1 MMRNLKILAFVGI
14 LISTLASCDETE
26 GPVYNGDAV
35 GLNQTLASISV
46 PITGSTETFPV
57 SVTKTSSVDRTFG
70 LEFVGD
76 APVAGGVSLGAI
88 TVLADSYEGTAS
100 VNFDFDA
107 ITLADGQKDIFSVK
121 ATSDNTEVFGTVLEI
136 EYFKAIVC
144 NDATLFIQGD
154 RYAGETGFSIEDDM
168 GNVVYTMPGGS
179 LSSVAAGATPTTFT
193 APITL
198 ADGCYVAVITDSY
211 GDGQGDSANGD
222 GFFRITC
229 SIATFATGGGQFT
242 TEDRVP
248 FCVNQ

>member
-1 MMRNLKILAFVGI
+1 MKKI
-14 LISTLASCDETE
+14 ISIVFIASMLFTSCDQDNITYE
-26 GPVYNGDAV
+26 GTAV
-35 GLNQTLASISV
+35 GLSITSVQVSV
-46 PITGSTETFPV
+46 PIDGSTEMFPV
-57 SVTKTSSVDRTFG
+57 TITSTSPEERTFG

-76 APVAGGVSLGAI
+76 APAAGGVSLGTI
-88 TVLADSYEGTAS
+88 TVPADSYDGTAS
-100 VNFDFDA
+100 VNFDFDV
-107 ITLADGQKDIFSVK
+107 ITLGDGITDTFSIR
-121 ATSDNTEVFGTVLEI
+121 ATSESTGVFGTVLEI
-136 EYFKAIVC
+136 EYFKAVIC

-179 LSSVAAGATPTTFT
+179 LSSVAAGTTPTTFT

-211 GDGQGDSANGD
+211 GDGQGDSANGN
-222 GFFRITC
+222 GFFTIEC
-229 SIATFATGGGQFT
+229 SIVTFATGGGIFT